1 MNEEI
6 VFKYF
11 PELDA
16 RQREQTAALG
26 QLYAEWNARINVI
39 SRKDM
44 DSLYLHHV
52 LHSLALVR
60 YIRDKGLIHTGNA
73 AVPPDNSTPES
84 PALDCSYPDSSSLDS
99 SNPDSSSPDSSATP
113 SSSPHPRAASA
124 AHFLDAGCGG
134 GFPGIPMAIAMPECR
149 FTLCDSIAKKIRV
162 VTEISNTLG
171 LNNVRPVW
179 SRTEDLGAEYRC
191 DWVVS
196 RAVTELRRFI
206 PLVRHLYSKGILYLK
221 GGDLSEEIAACV
233 KECRI
238 DPAKVSVTDISGY
251 FSEEFFESKKIICI
265 FPQKH

>member
-60 YIRDKGLIHTGNA
+60 YIRENGLA
-73 AVPPDNSTPES
+73 
-84 PALDCSYPDSSSLDS
+84 PASV
-99 SNPDSSSPDSSATP
+99 
-113 SSSPHPRAASA
+113 
-124 AHFLDAGCGG
+124 FDAGCGG

-149 FTLCDSIAKKIRV
+149 FTLCDSIAKKIKV
-162 VTEISNTLG
+162 VTEVSAALG
-171 LNNVRPVW
+171 LDNVKPVW
-179 SRTEDLGAEYRC
+179 SRTEDLGPEYRC
-191 DWVVS
+191 DYVVS
-196 RAVTELRRFI
+196 RAVTELRRFV
-206 PLVRHLYSKGILYLK
+206 P
-221 GGDLSEEIAACV
+221 SEEIAACV
-233 KECRI
+233 RECRI
-238 DPAKVSVTDISGY
+238 DPRAVSVTDISGY
-251 FSEEFFESKKIICI
+251 FCEEFFESKKIICI

>member
-16 RQREQTAALG
+16 RQREQMAALG
-26 QLYAEWNARINVI
+26 LLYVEWNARINVI

-84 PALDCSYPDSSSLDS
+84 PALDSPS
-99 SNPDSSSPDSSATP
+99 PDSSSPDSPATP
-113 SSSPHPRAASA
+113 SFSPHPRAASA

-238 DPAKVSVTDISGY
+238 DPATVSVTDISGY

>member
-16 RQREQTAALG
+16 RQREQMAALG
-26 QLYAEWNARINVI
+26 QLYVEWNARINVI

-60 YIRDKGLIHTGNA
+60 YIRDKGL
-73 AVPPDNSTPES
+73 VPG
-84 PALDCSYPDSSSLDS
+84 
-99 SNPDSSSPDSSATP
+99 
-113 SSSPHPRAASA
+113 PHPRAASA

-162 VTEISNTLG
+162 VTEISKTLG
-171 LNNVRPVW
+171 LNNVRPIW
-179 SRTEDLGAEYRC
+179 SRTEDLGTEYRC

-238 DPAKVSVTDISGY
+238 DPATVSVTDISGY

>member
-60 YIRDKGLIHTGNA
+60 YIRENGLA
-73 AVPPDNSTPES
+73 
-84 PALDCSYPDSSSLDS
+84 PASV
-99 SNPDSSSPDSSATP
+99 
-113 SSSPHPRAASA
+113 
-124 AHFLDAGCGG
+124 FDAGCGG

-149 FTLCDSIAKKIRV
+149 FTLCDSIAKKIKV
-162 VTEISNTLG
+162 VTE
-171 LNNVRPVW
+171 VW
-179 SRTEDLGAEYRC
+179 SRTEDLGPEYRC
-191 DWVVS
+191 DYVVS
-196 RAVTELRRFI
+196 RAVTELRRFV
-206 PLVRHLYSKGILYLK
+206 PLVRHLYLKGILYLK

-233 KECRI
+233 RECRI
-238 DPAKVSVTDISGY
+238 DPRAVSVTDISGY
-251 FSEEFFESKKIICI
+251 FCEEFFESKKIICI

>member
-16 RQREQTAALG
+16 RQREQMAALG
-26 QLYAEWNARINVI
+26 QLYVEWNARINVI

-84 PALDCSYPDSSSLDS
+84 PARDCSYPDSPS
-99 SNPDSSSPDSSATP
+99 PDSPSPDSSATP
-113 SSSPHPRAASA
+113 SSSPHPRSASA

-238 DPAKVSVTDISGY
+238 DPATVSVTDISGY

>member
-16 RQREQTAALG
+16 RQREQIAALG
-26 QLYAEWNARINVI
+26 PLYAGWNARINVI

-73 AVPPDNSTPES
+73 AVPTDS
-84 PALDCSYPDSSSLDS
+84 PAV
-99 SNPDSSSPDSSATP
+99 
-113 SSSPHPRAASA
+113 
-124 AHFLDAGCGG
+124 HFLDAGCGG

-162 VTEISNTLG
+162 VTEISNALELT
-171 LNNVRPVW
+171 NVKPVW
-179 SRTEDLGAEYRC
+179 SRTEDLGDEYRC
-191 DWVVS
+191 DYVVS
-196 RAVTELRRFI
+196 RAVTELRRFV

-221 GGDLSEEIAACV
+221 GGDLYEEIAACV
-233 KECRI
+233 RECRI
-238 DPAKVSVTDISGY
+238 PPSAVSTACISEY